1 MSERKTEKI
10 VRDFLSQNNY
20 FEKDGIIK
28 VEEQTSD
35 FTNITKLLKG
45 ASKTGKK
52 GKGYPEFIITSKAFP
67 QFLIIIECKPNLK
80 FHESKKKDKPKDYNV
95 DGVIHYSK
103 FLSKGFN
110 VISFAVTGTNKKN
123 LLISSFMQK
132 KDKPYKVLK
141 NSLKK
146 EIQNFLPFD
155 ELVDIAGYDEDEAK
169 LKLLDILAFS
179 RSLHEFLRDY
189 GKLSEQQKPLSICG
203 ILIALKNKNFRNNY
217 RKLNFKEIP
226 NFWFKSLQKEINN
239 ANIPNLKKN
248 EIILNSFL
256 SIRDNPAFIRPSK
269 KFSGGV
275 FYELINL
282 IKDNVFPY
290 IQVLKNYDLIGE
302 FYNEFLKYSGGDQQS
317 FGIVLTP
324 KHITEF
330 CAEILDLDHSTKVID
345 TCCGTGGF
353 LIAAM
358 QEMKKK
364 AKSKKELKQILSHNL
379 IGCEDMPDMF
389 TLSVANM
396 ILRGDGKSNLYQ
408 GDSFDKKIKKSLKNH
423 KPKYGLINP
432 PFSQKDEDLHELSY
446 VLNMLEILQP
456 EGIGVV
462 VLPMGRVTNNSEY
475 KNQILKNHTLLAVMS
490 LPNQLFG
497 TKVGTVTCLAFFK
510 AHKPHPNNFET
521 WFGYCKDDGYYIKRH
536 RGRNDFDNKWNNIKK
551 KWINAYDN
559 RSIIKDLSESFSSLT
574 KKVTANDEW
583 CIEPYMDTDYSKIN
597 EEDFSQVIKEF
608 IKYKINE

>member
-10 VRDFLSQNNY
+10 VRDFLEKSNF
-20 FEKDGIIK
+20 FEKEGNVK

-35 FTNITKLLKG
+35 FSNINKLLKG
-45 ASKTGKK
+45 ASKSGK
-52 GKGYPEFIITSKAFP
+52 GSGYPEFIISSKAFP
-67 QFLIIIECKPNLK
+67 QFLIIIECKAKLK
-80 FHESKKKDKPKDYNV
+80 FHVSQKQNNPKDYNV
-95 DGVIHYSK
+95 DGVIHYSN
-103 FLSKGFN
+103 FLSKDFN
-110 VISFAVTGTNKKN
+110 VISFAVTGTNSKN
-123 LLISSFMQK
+123 LLISSFIQK
-132 KDKPYKVLK
+132 KGKTLTPLK
-141 NSLKK
+141 NSVGKK
-146 EIQNFLPFD
+146 ILNILPFD

-169 LKLLDILAFS
+169 SKLIDILSFS

-203 ILIALKNKNFRNNY
+203 ILIALKNENFRNNY
-217 RKLNFKEIP
+217 RKLNYKKIP
-226 NFWFKSLQKEINN
+226 KFWFSSLKNEIDN
-239 ANIPNLKKN
+239 ANIPNVKKK

-256 SIRDNPAFIRPSK
+256 TIRDNPAFIRPSK

-275 FYELINL
+275 FFELINR

-290 IQVLKNYDLIGE
+290 IHVMKNYDLIGQ

-330 CAEILDLDHSTKVID
+330 CAEILNLDHSTKVID

-364 AKSKKELKQILSHNL
+364 ANSKDQLKKILSQNL

-389 TLSVANM
+389 TLSVGNM

-408 GDSFDKKIKKSLKNH
+408 GDSFDKNLKESLKKH

-432 PFSQKDEDLHELSY
+432 PFAQKDEDLHELSY
-446 VLNMLEILQP
+446 VLNMLEILEP
-456 EGIGVV
+456 DGIGVV
-462 VLPMGRVTNNSEY
+462 VLPMGRVTNPSDY
-475 KNQILKNHTLLAVMS
+475 KTQILKNHTLLAVMS

-510 AHKPHPNNFET
+510 AHTAHPNNFET
-521 WFGYCKDDGYYIKRH
+521 WFAYCKDDGFYIKRH
-536 RGRNDFDNKWNNIKK
+536 RGRNDFDNRWTDIKK
-551 KWINAYDN
+551 KWIDTYTN
-559 RSIIKDLSESFSSLT
+559 RKVIKNFSLT
-574 KKVTANDEW
+574 KKITTSDEW
-583 CIEPYMDTDYSKIN
+583 CIEPYMDTDYSQIN
-597 EEDFSQVIKEF
+597 EDQFSKVVKEF